1 MKTTVVDQ
9 SICQKGLHILALFA
23 IAVAHPVLD
32 LTARNPAF
40 FVARNSQPS
49 ELLLLVATLC
59 LLFPGFLILIQWSI
73 GHRTLPGRTIHAI
86 TLFVLSSAIFMPAL
100 NQATDA
106 GSEWIFPLTIFS
118 AALITFVYFHF
129 EGARSAITLLS
140 PVLIIVPVLFF
151 TDSRINRIVWPSQK
165 RIEPASIQS
174 KHPVVMVVFDELP
187 LKSLLDEKG
196 NIDSRRYPNFA
207 ELARTSLWYRNATTV
222 SSETIHA
229 IPAILTGNYPA
240 DDLLPNRID
249 YPRNILS
256 MVEREYRLQVYEF
269 ITGFSSTPGT
279 EQTAPVSG
287 KMLLLFTDLSA
298 IYLHHLMPSDQTGRL
313 PVITQTW
320 GHFWEQQRFTQS
332 NSPATLTST
341 DQRARHFRKFV
352 QSINRNNRPG
362 FYFVHTMLPHVPW
375 QYFPSGTQY
384 NPHGIGYF
392 GVDGLTRHEIWIKDS
407 TSIEL
412 SLKRHL
418 LQVGFVDHLLGE
430 LMGKLKQEGLW
441 DESVLI
447 ILSDHGASFREGRR
461 RGITKQN
468 FQDILQIPLFI
479 KMPFQTTGDVSD
491 TNAQIIDV
499 MPTLQS
505 VLKIDSNWKVDGRSL
520 VTNSPEPKWKTMFH
534 RRQKYHFPA
543 RSEFIAW
550 FSRSGP
556 ETTGNTVH
564 QDWIGK
570 SLNDFKYTGESPI
583 EVRLHNS
590 NAFSR
595 VDLQSG
601 FIPAL
606 ITADLQPVQA
616 DSEIAFGI
624 VVNNVLRATTR
635 PFQFGTQMQFLSSVV
650 PESSFQSGRND
661 VEIILIPQTN
671 KKQFQR
677 PHLIRENGQPL
688 LDYSGKD
695 KRPISVK

>member
-1 MKTTVVDQ
+1 
-9 SICQKGLHILALFA
+9 
-23 IAVAHPVLD
+23 
-32 LTARNPAF
+32 
-40 FVARNSQPS
+40 
-49 ELLLLVATLC
+49 
-59 LLFPGFLILIQWSI
+59 
-73 GHRTLPGRTIHAI
+73 
-86 TLFVLSSAIFMPAL
+86 
-100 NQATDA
+100 
-106 GSEWIFPLTIFS
+106 
-118 AALITFVYFHF
+118 
-129 EGARSAITLLS
+129 
-140 PVLIIVPVLFF
+140 
-151 TDSRINRIVWPSQK
+151 
-165 RIEPASIQS
+165 
-174 KHPVVMVVFDELP
+174 
-187 LKSLLDEKG
+187 
-196 NIDSRRYPNFA
+196 
-207 ELARTSLWYRNATTV
+207 
-222 SSETIHA
+222 
-229 IPAILTGNYPA
+229 
-240 DDLLPNRID
+240 
-249 YPRNILS
+249 
-256 MVEREYRLQVYEF
+256 
-269 ITGFSSTPGT
+269 
-279 EQTAPVSG
+279 
-287 KMLLLFTDLSA
+287 
-298 IYLHHLMPSDQTGRL
+298 
-313 PVITQTW
+313 
-320 GHFWEQQRFTQS
+320 
-332 NSPATLTST
+332 
-341 DQRARHFRKFV
+341 
-352 QSINRNNRPG
+352 
-362 FYFVHTMLPHVPW
+362 
-375 QYFPSGTQY
+375 
-384 NPHGIGYF
+384 
-392 GVDGLTRHEIWIKDS
+392 
-407 TSIEL
+407 
-412 SLKRHL
+412 
-418 LQVGFVDHLLGE
+418 
-430 LMGKLKQEGLW
+430 
-441 DESVLI
+441 
-447 ILSDHGASFREGRR
+447 
-461 RGITKQN
+461 
-468 FQDILQIPLFI
+468 
-479 KMPFQTTGDVSD
+479 MPFQTTGDVSD

-505 VLKIDSNWKVDGRSL
+505 ILKIDSNWKVDGRSL

-543 RSEFIAW
+543 RSEFIAG